1 MIPTIN
7 IKVSG
12 LLELEQAF
20 KRAPKAIGQAVA
32 DAATLIGDHIL
43 NEEGVRRYPP
53 AGPGNRPPY
62 PFYKRGVGTQTSKNH
77 NMNNSQKLG
86 SSMTSNGETGNKSW
100 YVNSQVKSLGSMI
113 VTIGTKVTYAPYV
126 VGKQQSRVMEQIG
139 WKKLSDVAKAKA
151 SSIAKILE
159 AVLNDALQRAGFGTR
174 KP

>member
-7 IKVSG
+7 IKATG
-12 LLELEQAF
+12 LLSLEEAF
-20 KRAPKAIGQAVA
+20 KKLPEEMQLALS
-32 DAATLIGDHIL
+32 DSATLIGDHIL
-43 NEEGVRRYPP
+43 NEEGIRRYPP

-77 NMNNSQKLG
+77 NTNTSQKLG
-86 SSMTSNGETGNKSW
+86 ASMTSKGETGNKSW

-159 AVLNDALQRAGFGTR
+159 AVLNDALQRAGLR